1 MTVSFQS
8 LVSRYDFKIFL
19 IILLLQPVT
28 RSQSA
33 KATSVLVAVK
43 NNGEQVLAVTKPEPE
58 RRFTLFRTLPLEL
71 RLMIWKHAAEPRM
84 IKFSHYGV
92 GWLRELD
99 KDKDPTGEL
108 RRKNREKHRRISS
121 SCRTR
126 AAKHKVPNILI
137 TCKESREAA
146 QERYCLCF
154 EKELDG
160 QKIWIDF
167 SRDTIFFENF
177 YAFSAFYGNEQPWK
191 ILSER
196 PHGKF
201 NNLPRDTTIMEKE
214 LQFLIT
220 GNVLGKETFDVLSRF
235 QSLQKVI
242 LQEGSGYDVEQLK
255 ADLMA
260 RWSKLERLPQ
270 LEQWGRNDLH
280 AKYCSEPGD
289 DVSLISLHSPN
300 NGLCDH
306 RSRMTRIKSRQ
317 NTFPKRLSNASENSR
332 ETTE

>member
-1 MTVSFQS
+1 MAVSFQS
-8 LVSRYDFKIFL
+8 SLSRHDFETSL
-19 IILLLQPVT
+19 ILLQPVT
-28 RSQSA
+28 RSHSA
-33 KATSVLVAVK
+33 KATSALVAVK
-43 NNGEQVLAVTKPEPE
+43 NNGEPVLPVAKSEPEPQ
-58 RRFTLFRTLPLEL
+58 FTLFQKLPLEL

-92 GWLRELD
+92 GWPREED

-108 RRKNREKHRRISS
+108 RRKIREKNRRISS

-126 AAKHKVPNILI
+126 AIKHKVPNILI

-146 QERYCLCF
+146 QERYRLCF

-167 SRDTIFFENF
+167 SRDTIFFEDF

-191 ILSER
+191 MLNGR
-196 PHGKF
+196 PHEKF

-220 GNVLGKETFDVLSRF
+220 GNVLVKETFDVLSRF
-235 QSLQKVI
+235 RSLQKVI
-242 LQEGSGYDVEQLK
+242 LQDGSRYSVEQLE
-255 ADLMA
+255 ADLMD

-270 LEQWGRNDLH
+270 LEQWNKNDLY
-280 AKYCSEPGD
+280 AKYRSESGD

-300 NGLCDH
+300 DG
-306 RSRMTRIKSRQ
+306 
-317 NTFPKRLSNASENSR
+317 
-332 ETTE
+332 